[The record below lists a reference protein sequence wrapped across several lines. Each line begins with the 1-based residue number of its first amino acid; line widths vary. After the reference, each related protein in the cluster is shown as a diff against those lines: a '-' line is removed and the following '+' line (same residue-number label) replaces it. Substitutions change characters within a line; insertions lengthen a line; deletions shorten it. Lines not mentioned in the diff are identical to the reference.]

1 MHWGFWNPAGCW
13 AWFSGWGWFG
23 PIFGLILMVLFFA
36 VFFWII
42 KRVVGTGSRTKTVVS
57 NRDSEALRILELRY
71 AKGKISDEEYKK
83 MRKQLGGES

>member
-57 NRDSEALRILELRY
+57 NRDSSVFCGVFLDYQTCGWYWEQNQNCDI
-71 AKGKISDEEYKK
+71 KS
-83 MRKQLGGES
+83 

>member
-36 VFFWII
+36 VFF
-42 KRVVGTGSRTKTVVS
+42 GLS
-57 NRDSEALRILELRY
+57 NVWLV
-71 AKGKISDEEYKK
+71 
-83 MRKQLGGES
+83 LGAEPKL